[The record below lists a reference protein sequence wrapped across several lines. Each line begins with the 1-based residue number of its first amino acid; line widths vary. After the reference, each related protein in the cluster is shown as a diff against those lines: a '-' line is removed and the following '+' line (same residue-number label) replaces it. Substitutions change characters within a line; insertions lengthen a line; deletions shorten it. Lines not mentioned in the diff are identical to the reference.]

1 VHNFRVGNAQGG
13 TLKTI
18 GELTL
23 MKKLVLLGLVASLGL
38 GGCATITRTE
48 HDAWTVKTT
57 PGAAAVKTSNGFACD
72 ATPCT
77 FRIERKAEFDVTI
90 TKPGYKTWSGHV
102 THKVSGA
109 GGAGMAGNVLVG
121 GLIGVAVDA
130 NSGAMFDLVPNPLE
144 VTLEKNDVPA
154 ASGGN
159 MAVDGVVYTPAAAPT
174 PPPASAPPAATPAP
188 APVAA
193 PLTTAPTPA
202 TPSAAAVPAST
213 PTKQ

>member
-1 VHNFRVGNAQGG
+1 MHNFRVGDAQGG
-13 TLKTI
+13 TAKTI
-18 GELTL
+18 GELNL

-57 PGAAAVKTSNGFACD
+57 PGSAAVKTSNGFACD

-77 FRIERKAEFDVTI
+77 FRMERKAEFDVTI

-102 THKVSGA
+102 IHKVSGG

-144 VTLEKNDVPA
+144 VTLEKNDAPGA
-154 ASGGN
+154 GAGN
-159 MAVDGVVYTPAAAPT
+159 MAIDGVVYTPAAAPAST
-174 PPPASAPPAATPAP
+174 APASPAAPITP
-188 APVAA
+188 APVAT
-193 PLTTAPTPA
+193 L
-202 TPSAAAVPAST
+202 AVPAS
-213 PTKQ
+213 PPAKQ

>member
-1 VHNFRVGNAQGG
+1 
-13 TLKTI
+13 
-18 GELTL
+18 

-57 PGAAAVKTSNGFACD
+57 PGSAAVKTSNGFACD

-102 THKVSGA
+102 THKVSGG

-144 VTLEKNDVPA
+144 VTLEKADAPA
-154 ASGGN
+154 AGAGN
-159 MAVDGVVYTPAAAPT
+159 MAVDGVVYSPAPTSPAAAAAPTPPTPTPAAAPT
-174 PPPASAPPAATPAP
+174 PPPSPPA
-188 APVAA
+188 
-193 PLTTAPTPA
+193 
-202 TPSAAAVPAST
+202 
-213 PTKQ
+213 KQ